1 MGGTSHFEEARNIA
15 LRGNASDYS
24 RGWKARLNLCDNLSE
39 NFGLRKAKFAYY
51 YAIELL
57 QNGELD
63 RSVEEL
69 NNMITGLDEVY
80 DRYPRERYTLYF
92 LNNHAK
98 VLADKLSLLGQEEI
112 LHALKDLD
120 SDNEALYDSA
130 LVTIS
135 R

>member
-1 MGGTSHFEEARNIA
+1 MNTIQT
-15 LRGNASDYS
+15 
-24 RGWKARLNLCDNLSE
+24 RLH
-39 NFGLRKAKFAYY
+39 
-51 YAIELL
+51 
-57 QNGELD
+57 
-63 RSVEEL
+63 EEL
-69 NNMITGLDEVY
+69 NNMIIGLDEAY
-80 DRYPRERYTLYF
+80 DRYPRERYTIYF

-120 SDNEALYDSA
+120 SENEALYDSA